1 MMCSNS
7 MLSSL
12 GSEKRWVIEMCKT
25 FPQDHVMDID
35 FDTPPCVCRVPES
48 FTQANPQAYAPQRVG
63 MGPYHHFRPDLY
75 AMQRK
80 KLAAVTKFLN
90 AEQLQNFQLVVEV
103 LMQREPLLR
112 ACYDQ
117 YLDLDPMTLAWI
129 VAIDAVYLLQF
140 MKNYPGKTSGEDG
153 ASATQKPGMESLVGD
168 ILMLENQIPLVLL
181 KEVGRV
187 LQISPCDGDNNAL
200 FEEYRAFCC
209 KVSPLEVN
217 EQKWL
222 LVDMGRGHLLHVL
235 YVLIINNSK
244 DQEFEFCKK
253 LMSESVVVDNLKTC
267 VDIAVAGGLPGA
279 AIAQQHLSF
288 LGKVP
293 WERILSLFKTGD
305 PDEQNHLVEEIDI
318 PSVSQLKEIADVT
331 FELTPG
337 GIRDVKYDEAAKKF
351 YLPVINL
358 NSNSEVILR
367 NLVAY
372 EAAISTPGSTLKFAE
387 YVDLMCGII
396 DTPKD
401 VEILRKAEIIKSDL
415 SDTETA
421 CIFNGMR
428 KTTGKNENGS
438 TNIEKAIDTVNEQ
451 FDNITR
457 VKVCRFI
464 KKHVYTSWK
473 FLTFLSTVLVLMLL
487 TLQAFCEVYGCGR
500 RWFK

>member
-1 MMCSNS
+1 MSSNS

-12 GSEKRWVIEMCKT
+12 ASEKRWVIEMCKT
-25 FPQDHVMDID
+25 FPREHVVDID
-35 FDTPPCVCRVPES
+35 FDTPPCVFRVPES
-48 FTQANPQAYAPQRVG
+48 LTQAKPHAYAPQRVG
-63 MGPYHHFRPDLY
+63 LGPYHHLRPDLY
-75 AMQRK
+75 AMQRR
-80 KLAAVTKFLN
+80 KLAAVTKSLN
-90 AEQLQNFQLVVEV
+90 AEQLQNFQLAVEV
-103 LMQREPLLR
+103 LMQWEPHLR

-140 MKNYPGKTSGEDG
+140 MRNYPGKRSAEDG
-153 ASATQKPGMESLVGD
+153 ASATQDPAMESLVGD
-168 ILMLENQIPLVLL
+168 VLMLENQIPLGLL
-181 KEVGRV
+181 NEVGECFR
-187 LQISPCDGDNNAL
+187 
-200 FEEYRAFCC
+200 F
-209 KVSPLEVN
+209 
-217 EQKWL
+217 L
-222 LVDMGRGHLLHVL
+222 LVVAITMPCSKSIVL
-235 YVLIINNSK
+235 FAVSLK
-244 DQEFEFCKK
+244 DQEFGFYKTFT
-253 LMSESVVVDNLKTC
+253 SESAVIDNLKTC
-267 VDIAVAGGLPGA
+267 VDIATAGGLPGA
-279 AIAQQHLSF
+279 AIVQQHLSF
-288 LGKVP
+288 MGKVS
-293 WERILSLFKTGD
+293 WERILALFRTGD
-305 PDEQNHLVEEIDI
+305 LDEQNHLVEEIDI
-318 PSVSQLKEIADVT
+318 PSVSQLKEIAGVT

-337 GIRDVKYDEAAKKF
+337 GIRDVKYDEAEKKF

-401 VEILRKAEIIKSDL
+401 VEILREATIIKSDL

-428 KTTGKNENGS
+428 KTTRKNENGS
-438 TNIEKAIDTVNEQ
+438 TNIEKAIDRVNEQ

-457 VKVCRFI
+457 VKVYRFI

-473 FLTFLSTVLVLMLL
+473 FLTFLTTVLVLMLL
-487 TLQAFCEVYGCGR
+487 TLQAFCDVYGCGR

>member
-1 MMCSNS
+1 MSSNS

-12 GSEKRWVIEMCKT
+12 TSEKRWVIEMCKT
-25 FPQDHVMDID
+25 FPREHVVDID
-35 FDTPPCVCRVPES
+35 FDTPPCVFRVPES
-48 FTQANPQAYAPQRVG
+48 LTQAKPHAYAPQRVG
-63 MGPYHHFRPDLY
+63 LGPYHHLRPDLY

-80 KLAAVTKFLN
+80 KLAAVTKSLN
-90 AEQLQNFQLVVEV
+90 AEQLQNFQLAVEV
-103 LMQREPLLR
+103 LMQWEPHLR

-140 MKNYPGKTSGEDG
+140 MRNYPGKRSAEDG
-153 ASATQKPGMESLVGD
+153 ASATQEPAMESLVGD
-168 ILMLENQIPLVLL
+168 VLMLENQIPLGLL

-187 LQISPCDGDNNAL
+187 LQISPGGDDNNAL

-209 KVSPLEVN
+209 KVSPLELDKR
-217 EQKWL
+217 KWVL
-222 LVDMGRGHLLHVL
+222 LDMGRGHLLHVL
-235 YVLIINNSK
+235 YVLIISSSK
-244 DQEFEFCKK
+244 DQESGFYKTFT
-253 LMSESVVVDNLKTC
+253 SESAVIDNLKTC
-267 VDIAVAGGLPGA
+267 VDIATAGGLPGA
-279 AIAQQHLSF
+279 AIVQQHLSF

-293 WERILSLFKTGD
+293 WERILALFKTGD

-318 PSVSQLKEIADVT
+318 PSVSQLKEIAGIT
-331 FELTPG
+331 FELTQG
-337 GIRDVKYDEAAKKF
+337 GIRDVKYDEMEKKF

-372 EAAISTPGSTLKFAE
+372 EAAIFTPGSTLKFAE

-401 VEILRKAEIIKSDL
+401 VEILREAKIIKSDL
-415 SDTETA
+415 SDTEIA
-421 CIFNGMR
+421 CIFNRMR

-438 TNIEKAIDTVNEQ
+438 TNIEKAIDRVNEQ
-451 FDNITR
+451 FDNIRR
-457 VKVCRFI
+457 VKVYRFI

-473 FLTFLSTVLVLMLL
+473 FLTFLTTVLVLMLL
-487 TLQAFCEVYGCGR
+487 TLQAFCDVYGCGR